1 MENEI
6 TYKITDQN
14 GIHARPAGLIVQTAR
29 QYEASATL
37 SIGGKSAD
45 CKKLF
50 QLMQLGVRQGD
61 EVRLTA
67 TGTDSR
73 EAVAGIE
80 RTMREAGL

>member
-1 MENEI
+1 MNKI
-6 TYKITDQN
+6 TYTITDKN
-14 GIHARPAGLIVQTAR
+14 GIHARPAGLIVQASK
-29 QYEASATL
+29 QYTSAISLTH
-37 SIGGKSAD
+37 GEKTAD